1 MSFKD
6 GYFTLGTD
14 WDGEILGAD
23 SWQGTDSQV
32 EGVGDLYGF
41 DGVGDDDMWEE
52 GVSRIVLLPV
62 GT

>member
-1 MSFKD
+1 M
-6 GYFTLGTD
+6 GTD

-23 SWQGTDSQV
+23 SWQGTDSRV

-41 DGVGDDDMWEE
+41 DGVGDDNRWEE
-52 GVSRIVLLPV
+52 GVSRIVMPV